1 MELVLTLVRISS
13 HLTLELLRKTSEK
26 QTAQTGSMIRF
37 ELQKFSMTRQ
47 AANSWHGFLV
57 FCSGC
62 GSQYAGKTLFFMFL
76 TG

>member
-1 MELVLTLVRISS
+1 VTPIFFVRECVAFSAMGSLTSVCRGLKKFPKGWYEKSG
-13 HLTLELLRKTSEK
+13 RKKT
-26 QTAQTGSMIRF
+26 
-37 ELQKFSMTRQ
+37 MTRQ